1 MGNNRRQRR
10 DAKQAPF
17 RAKPLSSAPTQA
29 EIAGLIA
36 AATRYA
42 SVSAQAAT
50 PRIEQLNE
58 LGAVA
63 ATSQL
68 DPAALVVGEV
78 LALLRRAWENGW
90 QPLDLVHA
98 TRRRTSAQA
107 AAWLTRAVLVDA
119 DRADALTRAP
129 QEWVDQLTALGAR
142 PALPD
147 GVEPLLAPG
156 GRAPVPEWV
165 GVLHV
170 LDLLHKLPRL
180 EALVPPPS
188 AWGQKRTATRPAVTG
203 SDQQSRTL
211 RKVRA
216 LLAKAESTEFEAEAD
231 AFTAKA
237 QDLMTR
243 HSIDEA
249 LVADGAG
256 LGVDVRGVRV
266 LIDHPYALEKARLLD
281 VVARA
286 NRTRAIWHDF
296 SSCMTIV
303 GVPTD
308 LVQVEMLF
316 TSTLVQ
322 ATRSMTQ
329 VGQGS
334 SGADRSTGFRKAFL
348 SAYALRIGERLQTS
362 NEQAT
367 ASYGTDLVPV
377 FARQGEAIEQ
387 EFERLFPHVTQ
398 STSRA
403 TFNARGWDAGTRAA
417 DAAVLPAGAVES

>member
-1 MGNNRRQRR
+1 MGKNRRQRR
-10 DAKQAPF
+10 DAKQAPY
-17 RAKPLSSAPTQA
+17 RARPVGSAPTQP
-29 EIAGLIA
+29 EIIRLIEQ
-36 AATRYA
+36 ATRYA
-42 SVSAQAAT
+42 SISALAAT

-63 ATSQL
+63 LTPHY
-68 DPAALVVGEV
+68 DPAALVVDEV
-78 LALLRRAWENGW
+78 LSMLRKAWEFGW

-98 TRRRTSAQA
+98 TRRRASAQA
-107 AAWLTRAVLVDA
+107 AAWTARAVLVEA
-119 DRADALTRAP
+119 DRSDALTRAP
-129 QEWVDQLTALGAR
+129 QEWVDQLTALGSRHDRAGG
-142 PALPD
+142 PDELLP
-147 GVEPLLAPG
+147 PG
-156 GRAPVPEWV
+156 GRASVAEWV
-165 GVLHV
+165 GALHV
-170 LDLLHKLPRL
+170 LDLLHKLPQMEPL
-180 EALVPPPS
+180 LPPPS
-188 AWGQKRTATRPAVTG
+188 AWGQKQQATRRTFTG

-249 LVADGAG
+249 LLADGAG
-256 LGVDVRGVRV
+256 LGVDVRGIRV
-266 LIDHPYALEKARLLD
+266 LVDHPYALEKARLLD

-329 VGQGS
+329 VGQGA

-348 SAYALRIGERLQTS
+348 SAYALRIGERLQAS
-362 NEQAT
+362 NDEAT

-377 FARQGEAIEQ
+377 FARQAEAIEE

-398 STSRA
+398 SRSRA
-403 TFNARGWDAGTRAA
+403 SFDARGWDAGTRAA

>member
-1 MGNNRRQRR
+1 MGKNRRQRR
-10 DAKQAPF
+10 DAKQAPYL
-17 RAKPLSSAPTQA
+17 AKPVGSAPTQP
-29 EIAGLIA
+29 EIIRLIEQ
-36 AATRYA
+36 ATRYA
-42 SVSAQAAT
+42 LVSARAAT

-58 LGAVA
+58 LGAA
-63 ATSQL
+63 AQTPHL
-68 DPAALVVGEV
+68 DPAALVVDEV
-78 LALLRRAWENGW
+78 LSMLRTAWEHGW

-98 TRRRTSAQA
+98 TRRRASSQA
-107 AAWLTRAVLVDA
+107 AAWTARAVLVEA
-119 DRADALTRAP
+119 DRSGALTRAP
-129 QEWVDQLTALGAR
+129 QEWADQLLALGSRHDLAGS
-142 PALPD
+142 PD
-147 GVEPLLAPG
+147 VLLRPG
-156 GRAPVPEWV
+156 GRASVAEWV
-165 GVLHV
+165 GALHV
-170 LDLLHKLPRL
+170 LDLLHKLPRMEPL
-180 EALVPPPS
+180 LPPPS
-188 AWGQKRTATRPAVTG
+188 AWGHKQQAARPTVAG

-249 LVADGAG
+249 LLADGAG
-256 LGVDVRGVRV
+256 LGVDVRGIRV

-286 NRTRAIWHDF
+286 NRTKAIWHDF

-329 VGQGS
+329 AGQGS
-334 SGADRSTGFRKAFL
+334 GGADRSTGFRKAFL

-362 NEQAT
+362 NDEAA

-377 FARQGEAIEQ
+377 FARQAEAIDQ

-398 STSRA
+398 TTSR
-403 TFNARGWDAGTRAA
+403 TSFDARGWDAGTRAA